1 MNNDRKSYSLMVVSG
16 GYSTDLR
23 GKQSVRTTFKLSPKC
38 IDAMSL
44 LAGQLGIKQK
54 SLFDHLM
61 DDKKALTAIARDN
74 SDEQRKRSEC
84 IAKTYVISRRTLE
97 ILEHFSRKF
106 ETPRDILV
114 EFSIERIMPLV
125 EEERQKHEQRK
136 KLFERIEQLRQRS
149 KALLA
154 QADQTLV
161 PDDPVL
167 ECLSHIH
174 RSVDQNC
181 QEIDSIIA
189 KGRKLE
195 EFSP

>member
-1 MNNDRKSYSLMVVSG
+1 MSDERKSFRFMMLSG

-61 DDKKALTAIARDN
+61 DDTQALKAIAEE
-74 SDEQRKRSEC
+74 SPEEQTRRSERV
-84 IAKTYVISRRTLE
+84 AKTYVISRRTLE
-97 ILEHFSRKF
+97 VLEHFSRKF

-125 EEERQKHEQRK
+125 EEERKKHEQRK
-136 KLFERIEQLRQRS
+136 KLLERIDDLHRS
-149 KALLA
+149 SRKLLA
-154 QADQTLV
+154 EADQTLDS
-161 PDDPVL
+161 DDPVL
-167 ECLSHIH
+167 ERLFHIH
-174 RSVDQNC
+174 RSVDQGC

-195 EFSP
+195 EFSG